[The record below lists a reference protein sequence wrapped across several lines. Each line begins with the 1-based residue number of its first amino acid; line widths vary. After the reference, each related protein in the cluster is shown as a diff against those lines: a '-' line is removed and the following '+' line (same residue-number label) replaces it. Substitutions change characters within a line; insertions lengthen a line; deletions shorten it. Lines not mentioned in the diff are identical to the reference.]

1 MKTYNMVK
9 VISLIIS
16 FLIFFSCSG
25 ELETQDSTWP
35 QFRGFNSFGLAHEN
49 AKPPVQ
55 FGPDQNLLWKVALP
69 IGHSSPCI
77 WDDNIFLTAY
87 IEDEKELNE
96 LQKNLRKFEKE
107 REKYQHGLLRWNE
120 QTKSAEANILRLSDE
135 GKTNIGKNE
144 QQKRHIKD
152 FNKEI

>member
-35 QFRGFNSFGLAHEN
+35 QFRGLNSSGLANDN

-55 FGPDQNLLWKVALP
+55 FGPSQNLLWKEALP
-69 IGHSSPCI
+69 VEHSSPCI
-77 WDDNIFLTAY
+77 WDDDIFLTGY
-87 IEDEKELNE
+87 IKDKKEL
-96 LQKNLRKFEKE
+96 QTICGKRFI
-107 REKYQHGLLRWNE
+107 QHQR
-120 QTKSAEANILRLSDE
+120 
-135 GKTNIGKNE
+135 
-144 QQKRHIKD
+144 
-152 FNKEI
+152 